1 MYNERFSKK
10 IGNVFFEISLNSFE
24 FLILNSLDPHVWSIC
39 SPICRSTSV
48 TSFCA
53 VVWLRVCDIVLC
65 ARDGKLRSP
74 LLLPLRYF
82 SIENLENSYQ
92 NLLFCCDES
101 CFPTISDLISSN
113 FWSKSALSCY
123 ESFFSAMNYSIPSNF
138 WWKDAFLWW
147 VMCCLQ
153 ISHQYSL
160 LLLLSN
166 YLYHVCSHAFHLF
179 CGFSRQASAVL
190 RY

>member
-113 FWSKSALSCY
+113 FW
-123 ESFFSAMNYSIPSNF
+123 
-138 WWKDAFLWW
+138 WKDAFLWW